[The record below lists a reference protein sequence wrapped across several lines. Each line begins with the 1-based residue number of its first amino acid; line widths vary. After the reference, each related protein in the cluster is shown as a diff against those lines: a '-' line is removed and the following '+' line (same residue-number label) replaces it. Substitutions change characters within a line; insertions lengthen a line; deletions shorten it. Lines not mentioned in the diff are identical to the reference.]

1 MEILDPESHQIR
13 EVYAHF
19 GLAIY
24 LAQCVE
30 QAIILNLIFFDLYPT
45 AVSSNQ
51 DNKTWSDR
59 FDKFEATEMK
69 LTMGKLIKRLKN
81 AGETTE
87 AIELKLDEVVSNRN
101 WLSHGYFN
109 DRALDFTFEDGRT
122 KMISELE
129 VIQTLF
135 REVDKMISEV
145 TMPVARRYGLTEEM
159 LDQMKSD
166 MLTEHKLKSA
176 RS

>member
-30 QAIILNLIFFDLYPT
+30 QAIIQNLIFFDLYPT
-45 AVSSNQ
+45 AVNSNQ